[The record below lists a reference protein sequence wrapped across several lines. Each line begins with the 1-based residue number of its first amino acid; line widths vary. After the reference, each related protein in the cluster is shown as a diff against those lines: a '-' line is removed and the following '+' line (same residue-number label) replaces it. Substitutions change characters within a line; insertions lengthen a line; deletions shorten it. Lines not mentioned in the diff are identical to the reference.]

1 VRPGPPTGGA
11 NGARGR
17 WGEDLAARWY
27 RQQGYSV
34 LDRNWQ
40 CREGEL
46 DLVAGRDR
54 LIVFCE
60 VKTRASDRYGIPA
73 EAVGW
78 RKQQRLRRLAAIWL
92 ATHDH
97 PPVQLRF
104 DVACILGTRLE
115 VIQAAF

>member
-27 RQQGYSV
+27 RQQGYAV

-40 CREGEL
+40 CREGE
-46 DLVAGRDR
+46 LVAGRDR

-60 VKTRASDRYGIPA
+60 VKTRASDRYGVPA

-97 PPVQLRF
+97 PPMQLRF
-104 DVACILGTRLE
+104 DVACVLGTRLE